1 MAAAGVYLSAAELQA
16 LHGCGPL
23 AISAYVWLRS
33 WMDYDTGEVGRPPH
47 VISLGKL
54 RAYCERHIPRGAGF
68 QVETPTEKDVR
79 MALDQL
85 ERAGLCI
92 RISESRILVFRLP
105 QAGVAEVRQKQTG
118 HVAGTLRAEERARCG
133 HVDVVDC
140 EEEKQSSA
148 DEPGTV
154 WCLHT
159 GHTSKGQR
167 VKEKHHEPSAV
178 LRPPACARTHARED
192 GAAPGEAIADLPTDV
207 APSKPDA
214 VPAQEEPRPDAAP
227 AEVDPDAVPGRGT
240 ADADSA
246 PDADSGNS
254 RSDPQ
259 AYRLALI
266 ASGFAEGQT
275 VKPAALRLLRQ
286 WSADAVPLPLI
297 ADAAAVATGRLG
309 SLPGSPAYLAPIVA
323 ELSRSAGDPHVRS
336 DRRPA
341 PRVAGGGRPCLAD
354 QAADAE
360 RRALDALQLRRRPER
375 DITPDATDAS

>member
-1 MAAAGVYLSAAELQA
+1 MDWLRWYHGTATDPKMGLVARRSGASRCEVVAVWAAVLEHASTGDDRGSLDRLNPELIAYALDIDDGRARSIIEQMTVIGMITDGRVAAWEKRQPAREDLTAAERKRRQRERERQERMQPVDA
-16 LHGCGPL
+16 D
-23 AISAYVWLRS
+23 ADAA
-33 WMDYDTGEVGRPPH
+33 EV
-47 VISLGKL
+47 
-54 RAYCERHIPRGAGF
+54 EN
-68 QVETPTEKDVR
+68 QDE
-79 MALDQL
+79 
-85 ERAGLCI
+85 
-92 RISESRILVFRLP
+92 
-105 QAGVAEVRQKQTG
+105 QAGCRAVSRTVTHASRSVTAQS
-118 HVAGTLRAEERARCG
+118 RAE
-133 HVDVVDC
+133 
-140 EEEKQSSA
+140 
-148 DEPGTV
+148 
-154 WCLHT
+154 
-159 GHTSKGQR
+159 QR
-167 VKEKHHEPSAV
+167 KENISPEPSAV
-178 LRPPACARTHARED
+178 LRPPACARTHAREG

-275 VKPAALRLLRQ
+275 VKPAAIRILRQ
-286 WSADAVPLPLI
+286 WSADAVPLALI

-309 SLPGSPAYLAPIVA
+309 SLPDSPAYLAPIVA

-341 PRVAGGGRPCLAD
+341 RVAGGGRPCLAD

-360 RRALDALQLRRRPER
+360 RRALDALQRRRRPER
-375 DITPDATDAS
+375 DITPGAADAS

>member
-54 RAYCERHIPRGAGF
+54 RAYCERHIPRGTGIQIEA
-68 QVETPTEKDVR
+68 PTEKDVR

-85 ERAGLCI
+85 ERAGLCQ
-92 RISESRILVFRLP
+92 RISEPRSLILRLS
-105 QAGVAEVRQKQTG
+105 QAGMSEVRPKQTG
-118 HVAGTLRAEERARCG
+118 RIAGALRADKRTHCG
-133 HVDVVDC
+133 QVDVVDY
-140 EEEKQSSA
+140 EEEKHSSS

-154 WCLHT
+154 GVLILGTHQ
-159 GHTSKGQR
+159 SVKGS
-167 VKEKHHEPSAV
+167 EKNPPTPSAAV
-178 LRPPACARTHARED
+178 PPPARARTHARED

-360 RRALDALQLRRRPER
+360 RRALDALQRRRRPER
-375 DITPDATDAS
+375 DITPDAADAP